1 MRFSGIVGSET
12 RTSENYPRG
21 RNGHSVV
28 DDEGDYQEVS
38 HIPPAYPN
46 TRYETAYPESRN
58 AVRTKS
64 GAPRREEL
72 LEVFVAYCRKR
83 LQASEGAA
91 AVVDYLKSVWGFTK
105 QSLDQLGIGV
115 YPTQQEVVRFLVEQ
129 GFHREEIL
137 DAAVAGD
144 PRLEGRIIVP
154 WRDRLGRISTVAAVS
169 EGRQHFAGE
178 RSLYLRGG
186 VKADPYGMER
196 AATGSVE
203 HLVLTEGLLETA
215 YLQSIGLEN
224 VVAFGSVG
232 KLVGARLW
240 EHLAALGV
248 KRVTIAFADDEQG
261 RARALLAIR
270 QASIAEA
277 APEVYAIPTGALG
290 TALTAGNFA
299 RRRGLDTLIAVLEQ
313 QQHGYTFAAHVLIR
327 KHMEKSNY
335 GRLSQ
340 TLGSQGLAHWT
351 DSSLLS
357 LLEESLEFDAEVE
370 HAERSEWIQR
380 FFWPALFRGIDSDW
394 ESLKQRF
401 GRRLEDIL
409 RRRLVIERRRK
420 YRLLWRDLDEALRRD
435 DLRLYEAL
443 ILSCADEIRGSIRE
457 EVRPLPEQ
465 PVPTVAPAPAVGA
478 NWVSEP
484 EFGREPS
491 TDEIRLAAYYM
502 WQAAGSPDGQQDH
515 FRQRAEQWLRGKQP
529 PAANVTLG

>member
-1 MRFSGIVGSET
+1 MRFSGTVGSDSRSPEGLH
-12 RTSENYPRG
+12 RP
-21 RNGHSVV
+21 RNGHLAGPDLALERDAQAGPASP
-28 DDEGDYQEVS
+28 ELVS
-38 HIPPAYPN
+38 GYVERGVPRIK
-46 TRYETAYPESRN
+46 
-58 AVRTKS
+58 V

-72 LEVFVAYCRKR
+72 LESFVAYCRQK
-83 LQASEGAA
+83 LQAAEGSAA
-91 AVVDYLKSVWGFTK
+91 VDYLKSVWGFTK
-105 QSLDQLGIGV
+105 QSMEQLGMGL
-115 YPTQQEVVRFLVEQ
+115 YPTQQEVVRRLMEQ

-224 VVAFGSVG
+224 VVAFGSAG
-232 KLVGARLW
+232 KLVGVRLW

-270 QASIAEA
+270 QASLAEA

-299 RRRGLDTLIAVLEQ
+299 RRRGLEALVAVLEQ
-313 QQHGYTFAAHVLIR
+313 QQHGYTFAAQVLIR
-327 KHMEKSNY
+327 KHLEKSNY
-335 GRLSQ
+335 GRLTES
-340 TLGSQGLAHWT
+340 LGTQALTHWT
-351 DSSLLS
+351 DSSLLA
-357 LLEESLEFDAEVE
+357 LLEEALEFDAEVE
-370 HAERSEWIQR
+370 HADRCEWVQK
-380 FFWPALFRGIDSDW
+380 FFWPSLFRGINSDW
-394 ESLKQRF
+394 DSLKVRF
-401 GRRLEDIL
+401 GRRLEDLL
-409 RRRLVIERRRK
+409 RRRQVIERRRK
-420 YRLLWRDLDEALRRD
+420 YRLLWRDLNESLRRD
-435 DLRLYEAL
+435 DLRLFEAL
-443 ILSCADEIRGSIRE
+443 IISCADEIRGSIVRE
-457 EVRPLPEQ
+457 EVRP
-465 PVPTVAPAPAVGA
+465 APLEPLAAPPAEHRPNGD
-478 NWVSEP
+478 WVVEP
-484 EFGREPS
+484 EFGREPT

-502 WQAAGSPDGQQDH
+502 WQAAGSPDGQQEH

-529 PAANVTLG
+529 RTSNVGLG